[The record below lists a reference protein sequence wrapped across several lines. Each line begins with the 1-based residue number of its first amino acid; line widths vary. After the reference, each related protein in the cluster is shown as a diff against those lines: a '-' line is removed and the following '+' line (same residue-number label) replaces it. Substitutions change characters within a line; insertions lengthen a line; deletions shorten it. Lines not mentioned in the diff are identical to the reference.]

1 MKSEIKY
8 GILIGLVGT
17 FFIVE
22 LAVGIYAKSL
32 SLQSDAFHMLSD
44 LIALIIG
51 LTCDILSKEKRRT
64 NYTYGWIRAE
74 IIGGLINSVFLL
86 ALSFSILISLI
97 EKTIELSTTEL
108 ENPKLMEQIDTV
120 LIVAGLG
127 LAINL
132 IGLVLFHEHHH
143 HPHQVPKSIE
153 DDNQVDQ
160 PRIDNQIAIDISPTS
175 PNILNYSPN
184 PPPDPPNPPP
194 DPSNPQPDPPNDPP
208 NDPLH
213 SNSINHNHHGVWLHV
228 LGDALGSVVVIISGL
243 MIKYIESPY
252 RFIMDPIASLLIM
265 VAIAWHSWKLLQ
277 STILILIHKNPYDED
292 KILTEIKRIDGI
304 EEIHEFH
311 IWSLTSSIN
320 IASIH
325 VKLCHD
331 CWNSMTDDVIR
342 KINVIFHKNGIH
354 SSTIQPEFTGS
365 CIEFLCKTN
374 CKPLQC
380 C

>member
-8 GILIGLVGT
+8 GILIGLVGS

-22 LAVGIYAKSL
+22 LGVGIYAKSL

-97 EKTIELSTTEL
+97 EKTIELSTTGL
-108 ENPKLMEQIDTV
+108 ENPKLMEEIDTV

-132 IGLVLFHEHHH
+132 IGLILFHEHHH
-143 HPHQVPKSIE
+143 HPQKVPKSIE
-153 DDNQVDQ
+153 DDNQ
-160 PRIDNQIAIDISPTS
+160 PRMNEQITIDISPNS
-175 PNILNYSPN
+175 PNLLNYSQNPVPN
-184 PPPDPPNPPP
+184 PAPNPDSNPDPHPN
-194 DPSNPQPDPPNDPP
+194 SN
-208 NDPLH
+208 
-213 SNSINHNHHGVWLHV
+213 NHNHHGVWLHV

-277 STILILIHKNPYDED
+277 STIFILIHKNPYDED
-292 KILTEIKRIDGI
+292 KIITEIKRIDGI
-304 EEIHEFH
+304 EDIHEFH
-311 IWSLTSSIN
+311 IWSLTTSIN

-331 CWNSMTDDVIR
+331 CWDSMTDEVIR
-342 KINVIFHKNGIH
+342 QINVIFHKNGIH